1 MIDKILGGKVAMSD
15 HRSSMPST
23 QAYASLAAEARI
35 GGMLSGK
42 AGVLHIHMGDG
53 KRGLEP
59 ILEILETTELP
70 ISVPSYPCQPKSHA
84 LQTDYPIRTAGR
96 YY

>member
-1 MIDKILGGKVAMSD
+1 MSD

-59 ILEILETTELP
+59 VLEILETTELP
-70 ISVPSYPCQPKSHA
+70 ISVFRPTMSTEIPCFTNRLSNSHCRA
-84 LQTDYPIRTAGR
+84 VLLI
-96 YY
+96 